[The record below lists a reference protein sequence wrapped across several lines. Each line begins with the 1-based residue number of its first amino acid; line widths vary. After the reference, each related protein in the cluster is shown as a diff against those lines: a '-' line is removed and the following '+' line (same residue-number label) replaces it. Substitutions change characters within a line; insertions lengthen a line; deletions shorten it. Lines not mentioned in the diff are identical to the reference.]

1 MTESRLTIDDVERL
15 SAKPTGPMR
24 AELAAKLAGDYGRVS
39 LSPSELEL
47 AQEIFR
53 LMVHD
58 AEVRVREALS
68 ANLKSNPLLPRD
80 IAMDLARDVES
91 VSIPMIEVSEVLTT
105 EDLIEIVRSQSPQK
119 QVAVAGRRTIHSDVA
134 DILVDT
140 GNQDVVAKLVANPGA
155 HLTEPCIHKVVDRFG
170 DVEAIQEPLVKRPV
184 LPITVAERLV
194 AKVSS
199 HLRGQ
204 LLSRHKI
211 SPDLAADL
219 VLQGRERATV
229 GLAFG
234 ASDDEVE
241 ALVGQLAL
249 NNRLTPSLVLRAI
262 CMGNLKFF
270 EQSLAR
276 LAGVPLA
283 NARLLVHDPGGS
295 GLDTLCKR
303 ADIPRSIFSAIKAA
317 VAAIDETDFDGRE
330 GEAERFSRRVIE
342 RVLTQYEML
351 GVEFESD
358 DLEYLLAKLGQM
370 PSADQHVH

>member
-1 MTESRLTIDDVERL
+1 MTESRLTIDDVTRL
-15 SAKPTGPMR
+15 SAKPSASVR
-24 AELAAKLAGDYGRVS
+24 AELAAKLASDYGHVS
-39 LSPSELEL
+39 LTPSELEL

-105 EDLIEIVRSQSPQK
+105 EDLIEIVQSQSPSK

-134 DILVDT
+134 DLLVDT
-140 GNQDVVAKLVANPGA
+140 GDEAVVAKLVANPGA

-184 LPITVAERLV
+184 LPVTVAERLV
-194 AKVSS
+194 TKVAN
-199 HLRGQ
+199 HLRGE
-204 LLSRHKI
+204 LLSRHKV
-211 SPDLAADL
+211 SPELAADL
-219 VLQGRERATV
+219 VLQSRERATV

-249 NNRLTPSLVLRAI
+249 NNRLTQSLVLRAI

-270 EQSLAR
+270 EHALAR

-283 NARLLVHDPGGS
+283 NARLLVHDAGGA
-295 GLDTLCKR
+295 GLNTLCKR
-303 ADIPRSIFSAIKAA
+303 AELPPPIFAAIKAA
-317 VAAIDETDFDGRE
+317 VAAVDETDFDGRD
-330 GEAERFSRRVIE
+330 GDAERFSRRVIE

-358 DLEYLLAKLGQM
+358 DLEYLLAKLGQL
-370 PSADQHVH
+370 PRAGQHVH